1 MNNLTQTEF
10 QGLKF
15 TILGEG
21 SKLKGEFEFAG
32 ELTISSEIDGKITMR
47 DQGKVIIERMGKVSG
62 SINCDSIEI
71 FGDFS
76 GNIKAES
83 KVIVRSSGKLNG
95 HVLSGELAIYPGA
108 LVNIEGHTKDSL

>member
-1 MNNLTQTEF
+1 MNDLNQNDF
-10 QGLKF
+10 KGLNF

-21 SKLKGEFEFAG
+21 SKLKGEFEFSG
-32 ELTISSEIDGKITMR
+32 DLTISSEIDGKITMR
-47 DQGKVIIERMGKVSG
+47 DHGKVIIERNGRVTG
-62 SINCDSIEI
+62 SIYCDTVEI

-76 GNIKAES
+76 GNIKAEA

-95 HVLSGELAIYPGA
+95 HILSGELAIYPGA